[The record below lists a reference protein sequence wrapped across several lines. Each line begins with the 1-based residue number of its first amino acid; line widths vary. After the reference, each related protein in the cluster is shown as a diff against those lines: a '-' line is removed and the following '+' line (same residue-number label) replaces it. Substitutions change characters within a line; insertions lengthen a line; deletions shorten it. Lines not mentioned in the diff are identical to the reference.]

1 MNKNSF
7 KNIIYFILIFLIVFG
22 NKINNIDISILS
34 AFLGLLLTSS
44 LKKIKINVIFIRM
57 TIILSII
64 IIYILF
70 MFIFNY
76 KPSNYFVLRYLRAF
90 LGLLFIPFFAQS
102 YPIENKNKI
111 KYLIFVLLIHSIF
124 TIFGSFNLDF
134 QRYIS
139 LFTGYDKTIRFFRS
153 TGLTIG
159 YDMSGLINIL
169 GFFLSII
176 YIVYNKNKLIIRLFP
191 YIFFLSAF
199 LTSRVNIFLII
210 LFTFLI
216 SLYLI
221 NKNKKIYGYFLLF
234 LFIIMLIPAIILI
247 DITTNINLQITNLLI
262 EIFPSIG
269 NFVSS
274 IETYFSNYLVE
285 NIFKQQYNFSEI
297 NNIFFGD
304 MQNPSL
310 DPGYTK
316 SIYMIGIFGIILIL
330 FYYFYIIKIVKLMR
344 KTFKKNMNYFFNDI
358 SIFIIVSVIIILFL
372 NFKNLYFHTRYVD
385 QIILICLGILM
396 GEKNKKGMIK

>member
-139 LFTGYDKTIRFFRS
+139 LFTGYDK
-153 TGLTIG
+153 
-159 YDMSGLINIL
+159 N
-169 GFFLSII
+169 
-176 YIVYNKNKLIIRLFP
+176 NRL
-191 YIFFLSAF
+191 
-199 LTSRVNIFLII
+199 
-210 LFTFLI
+210 
-216 SLYLI
+216 
-221 NKNKKIYGYFLLF
+221 
-234 LFIIMLIPAIILI
+234 
-247 DITTNINLQITNLLI
+247 
-262 EIFPSIG
+262 
-269 NFVSS
+269 
-274 IETYFSNYLVE
+274 
-285 NIFKQQYNFSEI
+285 
-297 NNIFFGD
+297 
-304 MQNPSL
+304 
-310 DPGYTK
+310 
-316 SIYMIGIFGIILIL
+316 
-330 FYYFYIIKIVKLMR
+330 
-344 KTFKKNMNYFFNDI
+344 
-358 SIFIIVSVIIILFL
+358 
-372 NFKNLYFHTRYVD
+372 
-385 QIILICLGILM
+385 
-396 GEKNKKGMIK
+396 